1 MKMSITR
8 GRARLGSLA
17 VFVLLTAACSAR
29 QPQDPVLPPPEP
41 LPDSVVWNVD
51 PEIAP
56 LLRRSAFGARELE
69 ASERVEMYI
78 GTEEYVRRLATIAE
92 DTTAPAVIRINA
104 LALLAHRTAVS
115 ELYAFGNAQKS
126 PHERVRMAVV
136 TAMREFMP
144 AAPTTA
150 IAILERALQDPN
162 PRVQAHALEILSDRD
177 VDALRDYHARAT
189 NRELRGVALDLIRTA
204 EDRGAPLVA
213 RDTTGVLERTTS
225 TGVVITFRP
234 TQRWPQWNAAAGEL
248 FMRVPNSKQ
257 AVRVAQNVEVVNNV
271 IPAFVTSDTSA
282 LVYEVNR
289 EIHVL
294 SLRDNT
300 DRKLADGVA
309 PRMLPFS
316 NDVVFLSEIKGGGLA
331 TPTDMPHRYQVIR
344 SSLAGNQPAVV
355 GEIKATSRNAVAGG
369 YSPVRWLRIR
379 ELNGKFYL
387 VNEEIDEFELPSPFG
402 G

>member
-1 MKMSITR
+1 MK
-8 GRARLGSLA
+8 LSLLA
-17 VFVLLTAACSAR
+17 ICVLLTAACSAR
-29 QPQDPVLPPPEP
+29 QTQDPVLPAPEP

-56 LLRRSAFGARELE
+56 LLRRSAFGTRELE
-69 ASERVEMYI
+69 AAERVEMYLGPEI
-78 GTEEYVRRLATIAE
+78 YIRRLATIAE

-115 ELYAFGNAQKS
+115 ELYAFGNALKS
-126 PHERVRMAVV
+126 PHERVRMAAV
-136 TAMREFMP
+136 TAMRDFLP

-150 IAILERALQDPN
+150 IAILERALHDSN
-162 PRVQAHALEILSDRD
+162 PRVQAHALELLSDRD
-177 VDALRDYHARAT
+177 VDVLRAYYARAT

-204 EDRGAPLVA
+204 EDRGAELES
-213 RDTTGVLERTTS
+213 RDTTGGLERTTS
-225 TGVVITFRP
+225 TGVILTFRP
-234 TQRWPQWNAAAGEL
+234 TQRWPQWGAAVGEL
-248 FMRVPNSKQ
+248 HLRMPKSKQ
-257 AVRVAQNVEVVNNV
+257 SVVVAQGVEVVNNV
-271 IPAFVTSDTSA
+271 IPAFITTDTAA

-289 EIHVL
+289 EIHVR

-300 DRKLADGVA
+300 DRKLADGIA

-316 NDVVFLSEIKGGGLA
+316 NDVIFLSEIKGGGLA
-331 TPTDMPHRYQVIR
+331 TPTDAPLRYQVIR

-387 VNEEIDEFELPSPFG
+387 VNEDIEEFELPSPFG